1 MILIQPRERGF
12 LGRAPHAQRVLIN
25 VGSSTFLSG
34 PSKNYDFF
42 ESEAVDPSRAVKWTH
57 NDRKTNDTTRGRE
70 IATCAA
76 MRVEIQTCIHG
87 GGSTSGFQALSGEWR
102 AIFFFYEI
110 AGRSPGGASGQL
122 GRCTHTESKVENARP
137 RSVITRSPNMTVHE

>member
-1 MILIQPRERGF
+1 MSLLQVSEIRRLYLVVTR
-12 LGRAPHAQRVLIN
+12 
-25 VGSSTFLSG
+25 
-34 PSKNYDFF
+34 KNYDFF
-42 ESEAVDPSRAVKWTH
+42 ESQAVDPSRAVRWTH

-102 AIFFFYEI
+102 AIFFFDEI
-110 AGRSPGGASGQL
+110 ARRS
-122 GRCTHTESKVENARP
+122 
-137 RSVITRSPNMTVHE
+137 RSEAVGN